1 MLNLLEMLNEKLIKY
16 LKKEFVELKEQNL
29 YINDFSD
36 LTVIIPTYNRQTYL
50 IRQIMYLSNYSVK
63 LIIVDGSN
71 EKISEKFINELKF
84 CKDFEY
90 IHSIKLSYVE
100 RIKFA
105 TKKVQTNFAMCLAE
119 DDFLVFK
126 GVKKAINF
134 LKNDNSLSACFGQV
148 TGLDYSKT
156 KKKSFFIDYGLSL
169 KNYSIS
175 HTKTLDRLFFAFNSY
190 RSFSPY
196 AVFRKKNFEKIW
208 SNIET
213 CSCLE
218 LTEYEHAINTLLA
231 GKIKIIDEIF
241 WIRSQ
246 ELDSLDSK
254 IDGSRKNNFKK
265 WYEDKFFEDEVKK
278 FKKRV
283 SKNITF
289 HLEYSQDES
298 LKLLDNLI
306 ISILDKKSHVGL
318 ENKNNFKFIV
328 SLIKNLLISNSL
340 TRNFYNN
347 FKNTNLGNRFR
358 LFVRRSGNKNI
369 NPDLLN
375 ENKEELEKILKITD
389 FFHKNF

>member
-1 MLNLLEMLNEKLIKY
+1 MLNEKIIKY
-16 LKKEFVELKEQNL
+16 LKKDFVKLDKQSL
-29 YINDFSD
+29 YIGDLSD
-36 LTVIIPTYNRQTYL
+36 LTIVIPTYNRQKYL

-71 EKISEKFINELKF
+71 KKISEKFINELKF

-90 IHSIKLSYVE
+90 IHSMEMSYVE

-105 TKKVQTNFAMCLAE
+105 TKKVKTNFAMCLAE

-126 GVKKAINF
+126 GVKKAIDVVN
-134 LKNDNSLSACFGQV
+134 NDNSLSACFGQV
-148 TGLDYSKT
+148 AGLDYNKT

-169 KNYSIS
+169 KNYSICQ
-175 HTKTLDRLFFAFNSY
+175 TNTLDRLFFAFNSY

-196 AVFRKKNFEKIW
+196 AVFRKKIFETIW

-218 LTEYEHAINTLLA
+218 LTEYEHAINTLLL
-231 GKIKIIDEIF
+231 GQIKTVDEIF

-246 ELDSLDSK
+246 ELDSIDSK
-254 IDGSRKNNFKK
+254 LDGSRKNNFNK
-265 WYEDKFFEDEVKK
+265 WYKDKFFEDEVKK

-289 HLEYSQDES
+289 HLEYSLNEA
-298 LKLLDNLI
+298 LNLLDSLI
-306 ISILDKKSHVGL
+306 FLILEKKSHVGL
-318 ENKNNFKFIV
+318 ENKNNFKFII
-328 SLIKNLLISNSL
+328 SLIKHLLISNLL
-340 TRNFYNN
+340 TRNFYKN
-347 FKNTNLGNRFR
+347 FKNTNLGNKFR
-358 LFVRRSGNKNI
+358 LFLRRLGNKNI
-369 NPDLLN
+369 NQDLLN
-375 ENKEELEKILKITD
+375 DNKEELEKILKITD

>member
-1 MLNLLEMLNEKLIKY
+1 MLNEKIIEY
-16 LKKEFVELKEQNL
+16 FKKDFVKLEEQNL
-29 YINDFSD
+29 YFSD
-36 LTVIIPTYNRQTYL
+36 LSDLTIVIPTYNRQAYL

-90 IHSIKLSYVE
+90 IHSIEISYVE
-100 RIKFA
+100 RIKLA
-105 TKKVQTNFAMCLAE
+105 SKKVQTNFAMCLAE
-119 DDFLVFK
+119 DDFLVFT
-126 GVKKAINF
+126 GVNKAIDV

-148 TGLDYSKT
+148 AGLDYNKT
-156 KKKSFFIDYGLSL
+156 KKKSYLIDYGLSL

-175 HTKTLDRLFFAFNSY
+175 QTKPLDRLFFAFNSY

-196 AVFRKKNFEKIW
+196 AVFRKNFFEIIW

-218 LTEYEHAINTLLA
+218 LIEYEHAINTLLL
-231 GKIKIIDEIF
+231 GQIKTIDEIF

-254 IDGSRKNNFKK
+254 LDGSRKNNFKK
-265 WYEDKFFEDEVKK
+265 WYQDKFFEDEIKK

-283 SKNITF
+283 SKNIAF
-289 HLEYSQDES
+289 HLKCSLNES
-298 LKLLDNLI
+298 LKLLDSIIFLI
-306 ISILDKKSHVGL
+306 LENKSHVGL
-318 ENKNNFKFIV
+318 ENKNNFKFII

-340 TRNFYNN
+340 TLNFYNN

-358 LFVRRSGNKNI
+358 LLVRRLGNKNI
-369 NPDLLN
+369 NQDLLN
-375 ENKEELEKILKITD
+375 KNKEELEKILKITD
-389 FFHKNF
+389 FFHRNI

>member
-1 MLNLLEMLNEKLIKY
+1 MLNEKLNKF
-16 LKKEFVELKEQNL
+16 LKKNFQELKKNNL
-29 YINDFSD
+29 DLHNFFSD
-36 LTVIIPTYNRQTYL
+36 LTIVIPTYNRLPYL
-50 IRQIMYLSNYSVK
+50 IRQIKYLSNYSAK

-71 EKISEKFINELKF
+71 EKISEKLINELKF
-84 CKDFEY
+84 CKDFTY
-90 IHSIKLSYVE
+90 IHSTELSYIE

-105 TKKVQTNFAMCLAE
+105 SKKVQTTFAMCLAE
-119 DDFLVFK
+119 DDFLVFT
-126 GVKKAINF
+126 GVNKAINV

-148 TGLDYSKT
+148 AGLDYSKT

-175 HTKTLDRLFFAFNSY
+175 QTKPLDRLFFAFNSY

-196 AVFRKKNFEKIW
+196 AVFRKKIFETIW
-208 SNIET
+208 SKIET

-218 LTEYEHAINTLLA
+218 LTEYEHAINTLLV
-231 GKIKIIDEIF
+231 GQIKTIDEIF

-254 IDGSRKNNFKK
+254 LDGSRKNDYKK
-265 WYEDKFFEDEVKK
+265 WYEDKFFEGEVKK

-283 SKNITF
+283 SKNIAF
-289 HLEYSQDES
+289 HLKYSPNES
-298 LKLLDNLI
+298 LKLLDSLI
-306 ISILDKKSHVGL
+306 ILILDKKSHVGL
-318 ENKNNFKFIV
+318 ENKNNFKLII

-340 TRNFYNN
+340 TRKFYNN
-347 FKNTNLGNRFR
+347 FRNTNFGNRFR
-358 LFVRRSGNKNI
+358 LFARRLGNKNI
-369 NPDLLN
+369 NSDLLN